1 MEPSI
6 TGPQIVLQ
14 RNAKR
19 HSETTLAVCDVAHE
33 KRDALESRMSSP
45 TETRGHESL
54 EDIAM
59 VALEFARLLMEAGA
73 SARHVDEITTQVAA
87 GLGSERVDLRIGY
100 ASLVI
105 TVGVGTNAVTRMRKV
120 AALGVNESLYRRL
133 SEAAA
138 RIGQGGFTVSKAR
151 TELTQHLED
160 SRRHPDWV
168 IAVAVGVACAAFG
181 RLMGV
186 DWAGV
191 GPILVAAAFAQMV
204 RRQLAL
210 HNINVFI
217 STAVVAFLGSSLCG
231 FAARWVGS
239 HTVPTDMI
247 ATVLLLVP
255 GVPSFNAQYDILE
268 GRPSLGSARAVW
280 VMVMLIFMTLG
291 VWFAQGVLG
300 EGR

>member
-1 MEPSI
+1 
-6 TGPQIVLQ
+6 
-14 RNAKR
+14 
-19 HSETTLAVCDVAHE
+19 
-33 KRDALESRMSSP
+33 
-45 TETRGHESL
+45 
-54 EDIAM
+54 M
-59 VALEFARLLMEAGA
+59 VSLEFARLLMEAGA
-73 SARHVDEITTQVAA
+73 SARHVDEVTAQVAA

-100 ASLVI
+100 ASLTI
-105 TVGVGTNAVTRMRKV
+105 TLGVGTSAVTRMCKV

-138 RIGQGGFTVSKAR
+138 RIRQGGFTVSKAH
-151 TELTQHLED
+151 TELTRLLQD

-168 IAVAVGVACAAFG
+168 IAVAVGLACAAFG

-191 GPILVAAAFAQMV
+191 GPIFVAAAFAQMV

-210 HNINVFI
+210 HKINVFI
-217 STAVVAFLGSSLCG
+217 STAVVAFLGASLCG

-268 GRPSLGSARAVW
+268 GRPTLGSARAVW
-280 VMVMLIFMTLG
+280 VVVMLIFMTLG